1 MLCLYWEKQLYYIV
15 MRNITEIK
23 LWTALSYCCLV
34 AVQVVPLPVIA
45 HDVLI
50 VIAGQSEGL

>member
-15 MRNITEIK
+15 MRNITE
-23 LWTALSYCCLV
+23 TALSYCCLV